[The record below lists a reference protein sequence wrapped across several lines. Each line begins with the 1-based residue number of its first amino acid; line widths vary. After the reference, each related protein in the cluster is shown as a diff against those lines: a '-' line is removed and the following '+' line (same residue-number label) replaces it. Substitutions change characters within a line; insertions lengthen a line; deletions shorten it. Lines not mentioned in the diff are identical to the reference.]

1 MEALINP
8 NQINSADKKSIIG
21 LAQQFNQDVILS
33 NQYDRLKILAQ
44 VRKMQLFLTEVDS
57 YLKESTIVDVEQY
70 GKMAVENGVE
80 FTIAEAGVK
89 YDYSANEKWVEITKQ
104 IDELAEKRKKMEAF
118 IKTLESY
125 RLEVDP
131 ETGEQIEWYPASKS
145 STTIVKCSIK

>member
-125 RLEVDP
+125 RLEVDT

>member
-131 ETGEQIEWYPASKS
+131 LTGEQIEWYPASKS